1 MKSIIILSNAKEVMW
16 QMLEQ
21 GEAFPIS
28 QNCAVGSSKRHLTIL
43 ITGCSGFI
51 GSHLVERFM
60 STKENS
66 RFEIRCMTR
75 NVKSMEGIFR
85 KGVAVEDLRLVHA
98 DASKYPDLVGVM
110 TGVDIAFYLIHSM
123 EGSSKDWKRFAD
135 RDRIAASNFARAAT
149 ECGVKR
155 IIYLGGLV
163 YENEEQAHKLS
174 EHMRSRREVGQILTK
189 STAKV
194 TIFRAAIILGQGGGS
209 FQMLQYLVE
218 RLPAMVCPKWVLT
231 RSQPIAVDDVISYL
245 IKAIDL
251 KETEGRSFDLGGP
264 DIMSYVDMMR
274 RYGKML
280 NRSIKIIIIPFLTP
294 RLSSYWIDL
303 ITPVKASLARP
314 LIESLKHEAIVK
326 DDSIK
331 HIIPLNLR
339 KFEEAIDAARNEEK
353 IQKNS
358 VTKKREYVT
367 HTTSNQILIISLVL
381 LALVGSTYYVLDAR
395 PEILSAN
402 WLIISGLWYIGIV
415 VSVFFVRN
423 GARLGAITAGVIGWI
438 TLSLWLI
445 DNIYTISGDS
455 LLASSP
461 DMTMTIRN
469 FVGAVVAGLVVVSSH
484 NVFHKIRIYGL

>member
-1 MKSIIILSNAKEVMW
+1 MS
-16 QMLEQ
+16 EQ
-21 GEAFPIS
+21 GESHSIS
-28 QNCAVGSSKRHLTIL
+28 QNYAIKTSKLHLTIL

-51 GSHLVERFM
+51 GSHLVDRFM
-60 STKENS
+60 STEGNRK
-66 RFEIRCMTR
+66 FEIRCMTR
-75 NVKSMEGIFR
+75 NVKSVEGIFK
-85 KGVAVEDLRLVHA
+85 KGEAGTDLKLLQA
-98 DASKYPDLVGVM
+98 DASKYSDLVNAM
-110 TGVDIAFYLIHSM
+110 TGVDIAYYLIHSM
-123 EGSSKDWKRFAD
+123 EGSSKDWKKFAD

-163 YENEEQAHKLS
+163 HENEEQSEKLS
-174 EHMRSRREVGQILTK
+174 DHMRSRWEVGQILKK

-231 RSQPIAVDDVISYL
+231 KSQPIALDDVITYL
-245 IKAIDL
+245 IKAIDS
-251 KETEGRSFDLGGP
+251 KDTEGKSFDLGGP

-280 NRSIKIIIIPFLTP
+280 DKSIKILIIPFLTP

-314 LIESLKHEAIVK
+314 LVESLKHEAIVR

-331 HIIPLNLR
+331 HIIPLKLR
-339 KFEEAIDAARNEEK
+339 KFEEAIDLARSEAK

-358 VTKKREYVT
+358 VTRREEYVT
-367 HTTSNQILIISLVL
+367 HTTSNKILIISLVF

-395 PEILSAN
+395 PEIMNVN
-402 WLIISGLWYIGIV
+402 WLILSGLWYIGIIF
-415 VSVFFVRN
+415 SIFFVRN

-438 TLSLWLI
+438 TLAFWLI

-455 LLASSP
+455 LLVSSP
-461 DMTMTIRN
+461 DLTMTIRN
-469 FVGAVVAGLVVVSSH
+469 FVGAAVAGMVVASSH
-484 NVFHKIRIYGL
+484 NVFHKIRIYEL

>member
-1 MKSIIILSNAKEVMW
+1 MKQSEPYSM
-16 QMLEQ
+16 
-21 GEAFPIS
+21 S
-28 QNCAVGSSKRHLTIL
+28 QNYAVEPSKMHLTIL

-60 STKENS
+60 SIKGD
-66 RFEIRCMTR
+66 RKFEIRCMTR
-75 NVKSMEGIFR
+75 NVRSVESIFK
-85 KGVAVEDLRLVHA
+85 KGEAVMDLKFVQA
-98 DASKYPDLVGVM
+98 DASKYSDLVSVM

-163 YENEEQAHKLS
+163 HENELRSIKLS

-194 TIFRAAIILGQGGGS
+194 TIFRAAIILGQGGAS

-231 RSQPIAVDDVISYL
+231 RSQPIAIDDVITYL
-245 IKAIDL
+245 IKAIDS
-251 KETEGRSFDLGGP
+251 KETEDKSFDLGGP

-280 NRSIKIIIIPFLTP
+280 DKSITIIIIPFLTP

-314 LIESLKHEAIVK
+314 LVESLKHEAIVT

-331 HIIPLNLR
+331 HIIPLKLR

-353 IQKNS
+353 KQKNS
-358 VTKKREYVT
+358 VTKKKEYVT

-415 VSVFFVRN
+415 FSVFFVSN

-438 TLSLWLI
+438 TLALWLI

-461 DMTMTIRN
+461 NMTMTIRN
-469 FVGAVVAGLVVVSSH
+469 FVGAVVAGLVVASSH

>member
-1 MKSIIILSNAKEVMW
+1 MS
-16 QMLEQ
+16 EQ
-21 GEAFPIS
+21 GESHSIS
-28 QNCAVGSSKRHLTIL
+28 QNYAIKTSKLHLTIL

-51 GSHLVERFM
+51 GSHLVDRFM
-60 STKENS
+60 STEGNRK
-66 RFEIRCMTR
+66 FEIRCMTR
-75 NVKSMEGIFR
+75 NVKSVEGIFK
-85 KGVAVEDLRLVHA
+85 KGEAGTDLKLLQA
-98 DASKYPDLVGVM
+98 DASKYSDLVNAM
-110 TGVDIAFYLIHSM
+110 TGVDIAYYLIHSM
-123 EGSSKDWKRFAD
+123 EGSSKDWKKFAD

-163 YENEEQAHKLS
+163 HENEEQSEKLS
-174 EHMRSRREVGQILTK
+174 DHMRSRWEVGQILKK

-231 RSQPIAVDDVISYL
+231 KSQPIALDDVITYL
-245 IKAIDL
+245 IKAIDS
-251 KETEGRSFDLGGP
+251 KDTEGKSFDLGGP

-280 NRSIKIIIIPFLTP
+280 DKSIKILIIPFLTP

-314 LIESLKHEAIVK
+314 LVESLKHEAIVR

-331 HIIPLNLR
+331 HIIPLKLR
-339 KFEEAIDAARNEEK
+339 KFEEAIDLARSEAK

-358 VTKKREYVT
+358 VTRREEYVT
-367 HTTSNQILIISLVL
+367 HTTSNKILIISLVL

-395 PEILSAN
+395 PEIMNVN
-402 WLIISGLWYIGIV
+402 WLILSGLWYIGIIF
-415 VSVFFVRN
+415 SIFFVRN

-438 TLSLWLI
+438 TLAFWLI

-455 LLASSP
+455 LLVSSP
-461 DMTMTIRN
+461 DLTMTIRN
-469 FVGAVVAGLVVVSSH
+469 FVGAAVAGMVVASSH

>member
-1 MKSIIILSNAKEVMW
+1 M
-16 QMLEQ
+16 
-21 GEAFPIS
+21 
-28 QNCAVGSSKRHLTIL
+28 SST
-43 ITGCSGFI
+43 
-51 GSHLVERFM
+51 
-60 STKENS
+60 ENY

-75 NVKSMEGIFR
+75 DVKSVEVFFK
-85 KGVAVEDLRLVHA
+85 KGVSVKDLKFVRA
-98 DASKYPDLVGVM
+98 DASKYSDLVNAM

-123 EGSSKDWKRFAD
+123 EGSSKDWKKFAD

-149 ECGVKR
+149 ECRVKR
-155 IIYLGGLV
+155 IIYLGGLDP
-163 YENEEQAHKLS
+163 ENEERADRLS
-174 EHMRSRREVGQILTK
+174 EHMRSRWEVGQILKK

-231 RSQPIAVDDVISYL
+231 RSQPIAIDDVISYL

-251 KETEGRSFDLGGP
+251 KETEDRSFDLGGP

-280 NRSIKIIIIPFLTP
+280 DKSIKIIIIPFLTP

-314 LIESLKHEAIVK
+314 LVESLKHEAIVK

-331 HIIPLNLR
+331 HIIPFKLKN
-339 KFEEAIDAARNEEK
+339 FEEAIDAARNEEK

-358 VTKKREYVT
+358 VTKKEEYVT
-367 HTTSNQILIISLVL
+367 HSTSNKFLIISLVL
-381 LALVGSTYYVLDAR
+381 LGLVGSTYYVLDAR
-395 PEILSAN
+395 PEILNMN
-402 WLIISGLWYIGIV
+402 WLILSGLWYFGIAFSIYF
-415 VSVFFVRN
+415 VSN
-423 GARLGAITAGVIGWI
+423 GARLGAITAGFIGWI
-438 TLSLWLI
+438 TLAFWLI

-455 LLASSP
+455 VLASSP
-461 DMTMTIRN
+461 DITMIIRN
-469 FVGAVVAGLVVVSSH
+469 FIGAVVAGLVVASSH

>member
-1 MKSIIILSNAKEVMW
+1 MS
-16 QMLEQ
+16 EQ
-21 GEAFPIS
+21 GESHSIS
-28 QNCAVGSSKRHLTIL
+28 QNYAIETSKLHLTIL

-51 GSHLVERFM
+51 GSHLVDRFM
-60 STKENS
+60 STEGNRK
-66 RFEIRCMTR
+66 FEIRCMTR
-75 NVKSMEGIFR
+75 NVKSVEGIFK
-85 KGVAVEDLRLVHA
+85 KGEAGTDLKLLQA
-98 DASKYPDLVGVM
+98 DASKYSELVNAM
-110 TGVDIAFYLIHSM
+110 TGVDIAYYLIHSM
-123 EGSSKDWKRFAD
+123 EGSSKDWKKFAD

-163 YENEEQAHKLS
+163 HENEEQSEKLS
-174 EHMRSRREVGQILTK
+174 DHMRSRWEVGQILKK

-231 RSQPIAVDDVISYL
+231 KSQPIALDDVITYL
-245 IKAIDL
+245 IKAIDS
-251 KETEGRSFDLGGP
+251 KDTEGKSFDLGGP

-280 NRSIKIIIIPFLTP
+280 DKSIKILIIPFLTP

-314 LIESLKHEAIVK
+314 LVESLKHEAIVR

-331 HIIPLNLR
+331 HIIPLKLR
-339 KFEEAIDAARNEEK
+339 KFEEAIDLARSEAK

-358 VTKKREYVT
+358 VTRREEYVT
-367 HTTSNQILIISLVL
+367 HTTSNKILIISLVL

-395 PEILSAN
+395 PEIMNVN
-402 WLIISGLWYIGIV
+402 WLILSGLWYIGIIF
-415 VSVFFVRN
+415 SIFFVRN
-423 GARLGAITAGVIGWI
+423 GARLGAITAGAIGWI
-438 TLSLWLI
+438 TLAFWLI
-445 DNIYTISGDS
+445 DNIYTISSDS

-461 DMTMTIRN
+461 NLTMTIRN
-469 FVGAVVAGLVVVSSH
+469 FVGAAVAGMVVASSH